1 MLCFKVDYLV
11 NLLGREDVIAHG
23 DVVYKD
29 TFEFVGLRAQNFVLL
44 EGFEVV
50 YGEVADNWLLTVAVG
65 GFLGLLE
72 GELCHGGDSFL
83 GRGLGVRV
91 LKVNLFSVDK
101 IHSVSVDDTVTLT
114 LNFKVVGNQ
123 VN

>member
-1 MLCFKVDYLV
+1 M
-11 NLLGREDVIAHG
+11 GREDVIAHG

-44 EGFEVV
+44 KGFEVV

-72 GELCHGGDSFL
+72 GELCHGSDSFL